1 MGKYNKENDEVRVL
15 DITITRVKVFSFR
28 EFSYNAFN
36 DALVEGSPRMYW
48 SNEESREKIK
58 PLYSCTAQSRVSGNG
73 HERLDVSLDHVIFDE
88 HCAEAMSTISTLT
101 HVGNGYGWRSE
112 KEAIDF
118 DFSISYD
125 KMGAFKRS
133 WEECFGEGTVKINEI
148 DIETVREKFN
158 ERKTILE
165 ELTNAINEAGADIE
179 KLREIKEKFSQFR
192 FSPYPF
198 KGRAER
204 YAQQVG
210 AKSEDAIA
218 LVKPYEAINEAISK
232 RLNATS
238 EILAKILQ
246 KETVDSL
253 VKSVATIELPEVGLT
268 ETEKIIK
275 NLNDTVN
282 LLVEFVRDVS
292 AKYKMAEKAV
302 NLIKAGYK
310 YEKIRELI

>member
-1 MGKYNKENDEVRVL
+1 MGKYNKEDDEVRVG

-36 DALVEGSPRMYW
+36 DEAVEGSPRMYW
-48 SNEESREKIK
+48 SNEESRARIK

-73 HERLDVSLDHVIFDE
+73 HERFDVSLDHVIFDE
-88 HCAEAMSTISTLT
+88 QCAEAMSISTLT

-118 DFSISYD
+118 SFSISYD

-133 WEECFGEGTVKINEI
+133 WEEYFGEGTVKTSEI
-148 DIETVREKFN
+148 ELETIQEKFN

-165 ELTNAINEAGADIE
+165 DLTNAINEAGADIE

-218 LVKPYEAINEAISK
+218 LVEPYEAINEAITK
-232 RLNATS
+232 RIDANN
-238 EILAKILQ
+238 EILTKLLQ
-246 KETVDSL
+246 KEAVNSL
-253 VKSVATIELPEVGLT
+253 VSSVPVVKIPEVGLT
-268 ETEKIIK
+268 DTEKTIK
-275 NLNDTVN
+275 NLNDTVK

-302 NLIKAGYK
+302 ELVKGSYK